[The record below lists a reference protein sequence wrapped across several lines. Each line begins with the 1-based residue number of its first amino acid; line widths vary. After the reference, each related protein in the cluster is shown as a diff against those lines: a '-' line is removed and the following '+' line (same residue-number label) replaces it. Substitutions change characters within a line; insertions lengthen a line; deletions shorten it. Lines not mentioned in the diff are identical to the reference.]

1 MFWKVREDR
10 GVRLNS
16 SPGTCVCVWV
26 GEEWAVPGC
35 ARLGGAT
42 GLGLREGLIASG
54 YKDSLVTGPG
64 LTLVARPIYE
74 ERGSFKDRGTTL
86 VQGAGGGERARVKP

>member
-16 SPGTCVCVWV
+16 SPGTCVCVCV
-26 GEEWAVPGC
+26 GGRGMGC
-35 ARLGGAT
+35 AQLGGAT
-42 GLGLREGLIASG
+42 GLGLGEGLIAPG
-54 YKDSLVTGPG
+54 YKDSLAPGPG
-64 LTLVARPIYE
+64 LILVARPIHE

-86 VQGAGGGERARVKP
+86 VPGARGGE